1 MKKAFKN
8 PTLMFILGAVI
19 FSGITAVVA
28 NTISASSITYK
39 ETTVEAAIDNLYT
52 KAKPDYTG
60 ATTFTPSSTTQTIR
74 TNNKILKSNITINPI
89 PSNYQIL
96 NGTANINADKILSGY
111 SAFDN
116 NGSLVTGTASIT
128 DCISGTYT
136 KPANSQ
142 ANIVFGFTATKA
154 QISFYNPGNPGGNRL
169 IILDSNI
176 NNHYLISYSNGN
188 PTISNVGNTIQVL
201 NSTGFTTNYDTNGTT
216 YKSAVDYHY
225 MACK

>member
-116 NGSLVTGTASIT
+116 NGNLISGNLST
-128 DCISGTYT
+128 DCVSGSHVWTQT
-136 KPANSQ
+136 DTDNGLSLAN
-142 ANIVFGFTATKA
+142 FTPKKFVVTTINKEINSRYVWYYNESVSSTNFYSIIINTSTITTKA
-154 QISFYNPGNPGGNRL
+154 FENTSSFV
-169 IILDSNI
+169 I
-176 NNHYLISYSNGN
+176 NNEFKLTFGSTWNGQ
-188 PTISNVGNTIQVL
+188 TI
-201 NSTGFTTNYDTNGTT
+201 
-216 YKSAVDYHY
+216 DY
-225 MACK
+225 MVCK